1 MFIAALFLIRDDEFT
16 ETLPGEIK
24 DAFVDD
30 NNLCPEKMKKLKEML
45 KEHFPV
51 CIYMSRVG
59 VGGGGGRVKKK
70 ISTMLK

>member
-16 ETLPGEIK
+16 GTLPDEIK

-30 NNLCPEKMKKLKEML
+30 NSLCTEKMKKLKEML

-51 CIYMSRVG
+51 CIHLGG
-59 VGGGGGRVKKK
+59 VGWGGEGESKER
-70 ISTMLK
+70 